1 MMAPNGIGVLLRTRR
16 EQAGLTRE
24 DAAVLM
30 AQALGEPFDAENFK
44 RWERETRLP
53 TPRWH
58 RSIESALGIP
68 LQEIVRARAVSQAFR
83 LQHKTARMDGEEATA
98 VKRRSFI
105 TGTLAVAG
113 AGALPEFAA
122 AHEGIDAALQGSDAA
137 DIAYLESVFERNT
150 GGYHGRDP
158 QVVLAEMQQDLMLLR
173 DVLERPHTA
182 RDRSTVVRTAAGLT
196 GLVAIIQHDRGQQ
209 QDARHWFTTAA
220 RAAAESGDRQ
230 MLAWVLARHAMVP
243 LNYGAPRAAAELA
256 ARARR
261 VAGHTT
267 SAAAAL
273 AAAVSSRALAATG
286 DHRGALRAIAQAR
299 AAIERLDR
307 VGLADTWFGY
317 PPQKHSVHL
326 SQAFTLLGE
335 SGHAFTEQEAALA
348 LTDSPSVMTRALLA
362 LDTAQCLRADHDP
375 QGAADV
381 ASEVWQQLPEGFRTG
396 LVRIRAETLRGS
408 LTGRPRAQL
417 TEVLSHVT

>member
-1 MMAPNGIGVLLRTRR
+1 MMAPDGIGVLLRTRR
-16 EQAGLTRE
+16 EQTGLTRE
-24 DAAVLM
+24 DAALLM

-58 RSIESALGIP
+58 RSIEAALGIP
-68 LQEIVRARAVSQAFR
+68 LEEIVRARAVSQAFR
-83 LQHKTARMDGEEATA
+83 LQRRTARMEGEEATT

-113 AGALPEFAA
+113 VGALPEFAE
-122 AHEGIDAALQGSDAA
+122 AHEGIDAALHGSDAA
-137 DIAYLESVFERNT
+137 DITYLESVFERNT

-158 QVVLAEMQQDLMLLR
+158 HTVLSEMREDLQLLQ

-182 RDRSTVVRTAAGLT
+182 RDRATVVRTAAGLT
-196 GLVAIIQHDRGQQ
+196 GLVAIIQHDRGNQ
-209 QDARHWFTTAA
+209 QDAQRWFTTAA

-230 MLAWVLARHAMVP
+230 MMAWVLARHAMVP
-243 LNYGAPRAAAELA
+243 LNYGAPRAAADLA

-261 VAGHTT
+261 IAGKTP

-286 DHRGALRAIAQAR
+286 DRRGALNAVAQAR
-299 AAIERLDR
+299 GTIEQLGRT
-307 VGLADTWFGY
+307 GLADTWFGY

-335 SGHAFTEQEAALA
+335 TRQAYAEQNAALA
-348 LTDSPSVMTRALLA
+348 LTNSPSVMTRALLA
-362 LDTAQCLRADHDP
+362 LDNAQCLLADRDP
-375 QGAADV
+375 QSAADM
-381 ASEVWQQLPEGFRTG
+381 ATEVWQHLPKGFRTG
-396 LVRIRAETLRGS
+396 LVRTRTETLRDG
-408 LTGRPRAQL
+408 LTGKPRDQL
-417 TEVLSHVT
+417 TAVLSA

>member
-1 MMAPNGIGVLLRTRR
+1 
-16 EQAGLTRE
+16 
-24 DAAVLM
+24 M

-58 RSIESALGIP
+58 RSIEAVLGIP
-68 LQEIVRARAVSQAFR
+68 LEEIVRARAVSQAFR
-83 LQHKTARMDGEEATA
+83 LRRKTARMDGEEATA
-98 VKRRSFI
+98 MKRRAFI

-113 AGALPEFAA
+113 VGALPELTE
-122 AHEGIDAALQGSDAA
+122 AHEGIDTALQGSDAA

-158 QVVLAEMQQDLMLLR
+158 QAVLSEMHEDLQVLR
-173 DVLERPHTA
+173 SVLERPHTA
-182 RDRSTVVRTAAGLT
+182 RDRATVVRTAAGLT
-196 GLVAIIQHDRGQQ
+196 GLVAIIQHDRGNQ
-209 QDARHWFTTAA
+209 QDARHWFATAA

-230 MLAWVLARHAMVP
+230 MMAWVLARHAMVP

-261 VAGHTT
+261 IAGKTP

-286 DHRGALRAIAQAR
+286 DRRGALNAVTRVRGTLEQ
-299 AAIERLDR
+299 LDR
-307 VGLADTWFGY
+307 TGLADTWFGY

-335 SGHAFTEQEAALA
+335 TKQAHAEQEAALA
-348 LTDSPSVMTRALLA
+348 LTSSPSVMTRALLA
-362 LDTAQCLRADHDP
+362 LDNAQCLLADRDP
-375 QGAADV
+375 QGAADT
-381 ASEVWQQLPEGFRTG
+381 ATEVWKHLPKGFRTG
-396 LVRIRAETLRGS
+396 LVRTRAETLRGG
-408 LTGRPRAQL
+408 LTGKPRDQL
-417 TEVLSHVT
+417 TEVLSA

>member
-1 MMAPNGIGVLLRTRR
+1 MMAPDGIGVLLRTRR

-24 DAAVLM
+24 DAALLM

-58 RSIESALGIP
+58 RSIEAALGIP
-68 LQEIVRARAVSQAFR
+68 LEEIVRARAVSQAFR
-83 LQHKTARMDGEEATA
+83 LQRRTARMDGEEAAA

-113 AGALPEFAA
+113 VGALPEFAE
-122 AHEGIDAALQGSDAA
+122 AHEGIDAALHSSDAA
-137 DIAYLESVFERNT
+137 AIAYLESVFERNT
-150 GGYHGRDP
+150 GGYHGREP
-158 QVVLAEMQQDLMLLR
+158 QTVLSEMHEDLHLLR

-182 RDRSTVVRTAAGLT
+182 RDRATVVRTAAGLT
-196 GLVAIIQHDRGQQ
+196 GLVAIIQHDRGNQ
-209 QDARHWFTTAA
+209 QDAQRWFTTAA
-220 RAAAESGDRQ
+220 RAASESGDRQ
-230 MLAWVLARHAMVP
+230 MMAWVLARHAMVP
-243 LNYGAPRAAAELA
+243 LNYGAPRAAADLA

-261 VAGHTT
+261 IAGNTP

-286 DHRGALRAIAQAR
+286 DRRGALNAVAQAR
-299 AAIERLDR
+299 GTIEQLDR
-307 VGLADTWFGY
+307 TGLADTWFGY

-335 SGHAFTEQEAALA
+335 TKQAYAEQDAALA
-348 LTDSPSVMTRALLA
+348 LTNSPSVMTRALLA
-362 LDTAQCLRADHDP
+362 LDNAQCLLADRDP
-375 QGAADV
+375 RGAADM
-381 ASEVWQQLPEGFRTG
+381 ATEMWHHLPKGFRTG
-396 LVRIRAETLRGS
+396 LVRTRTETLHDG
-408 LTGRPRAQL
+408 LTGKPRDQL
-417 TEVLSHVT
+417 TEVLSA

>member
-1 MMAPNGIGVLLRTRR
+1 MMAPDGIGVLLRTRR
-16 EQAGLTRE
+16 ERGGLTRE
-24 DAAVLM
+24 DAALLM

-58 RSIESALGIP
+58 RSIGEALGIP
-68 LQEIVRARAVSQAFR
+68 LEEIVRARAVSQAFR
-83 LQHKTARMDGEEATA
+83 LQRQTARTDGEEATA

-113 AGALPEFAA
+113 AGALPEFTDE
-122 AHEGIDAALQGSDAA
+122 HEGIDAALQGSDAA
-137 DIAYLESVFERNT
+137 DISYLESVFERNT

-158 QVVLAEMQQDLMLLR
+158 QVVLSKMHEDLQLLR

-196 GLVAIIQHDRGQQ
+196 ALVAIIQHDRGNQ

-220 RAAAESGDRQ
+220 RAAAESGDRR

-261 VAGHTT
+261 VAGTT
-267 SAAAAL
+267 PSAAAAL

-286 DHRGALRAIAQAR
+286 DRRGALDAVAQVR
-299 AAIERLDR
+299 GTIEQLDR
-307 VGLADTWFGY
+307 SGLADTWFGY

-326 SQAFTLLGE
+326 SQTFTLLGE
-335 SGHAFTEQEAALA
+335 TKQAYAEQEAALA
-348 LTDSPSVMTRALLA
+348 LTTSPSVMTRALLA
-362 LDTAQCLRADHDP
+362 LDTAQCLRADRDP
-375 QGAADV
+375 QGAVDMAIG
-381 ASEVWQQLPEGFRTG
+381 VWTHLPVGFRTG
-396 LVRIRAETLRGS
+396 LVHTRVETLRGS
-408 LTGRPRAQL
+408 LTGKPREQL
-417 TEVLSHVT
+417 SEVLSV

>member
-1 MMAPNGIGVLLRTRR
+1 MAPDGIGALLRTRR

-24 DAAVLM
+24 DAALLM

-58 RSIESALGIP
+58 RSIGTALGIP
-68 LQEIVRARAVSQAFR
+68 LEQIVRARAVSQAFR
-83 LQHKTARMDGEEATA
+83 LQRRTATTDGEEATT

-113 AGALPEFAA
+113 VGALPELAET
-122 AHEGIDAALQGSDAA
+122 HDGIDAALHGSDAA
-137 DIAYLESVFERNT
+137 DISYLESVFERNA

-158 QVVLAEMQQDLMLLR
+158 QTVLSTMHDDLRLLR
-173 DVLERPHTA
+173 EVLERPRTA
-182 RDRSTVVRTAAGLT
+182 RDRATLVRTTAGLT
-196 GLVAIIQHDRGQQ
+196 ALVAIIQHDRGNQ
-209 QDARHWFTTAA
+209 QDAQHWFTTAA
-220 RAAAESGDRQ
+220 RAASESGDRK

-243 LNYGAPRAAAELA
+243 LNYGAPLAAADLA

-261 VAGHTT
+261 IAGSTP

-286 DHRGALRAIAQAR
+286 DRRGALNAVAR
-299 AAIERLDR
+299 ARGTIEHLDR
-307 VGLADTWFGY
+307 TGLADTWFGY

-335 SGHAFTEQEAALA
+335 TRQAHAEQDAALA
-348 LTDSPSVMTRALLA
+348 LTKSPSVMTRALLA
-362 LDTAQCLRADHDP
+362 LDNAQCVLADRDP
-375 QGAADV
+375 QSAADM
-381 ASEVWQQLPEGFRTG
+381 AAEVWKHLPMGFRTG
-396 LVRIRAETLRGS
+396 LVRTRAETLRGG
-408 LTGRPRAQL
+408 LTGKPRDQL
-417 TEVLSHVT
+417 TEVLSA

>member
-1 MMAPNGIGVLLRTRR
+1 MAPDGIGVLLRTRR
-16 EQAGLTRE
+16 ELAGLTRE
-24 DAAVLM
+24 DAALLM
-30 AQALGEPFDAENFK
+30 AQALGEPVDAENFK

-58 RSIESALGIP
+58 RSIGAALGIP
-68 LQEIVRARAVSQAFR
+68 LEEIVRARAVSQAFR
-83 LQHKTARMDGEEATA
+83 LQRRTARMEGEEATA

-113 AGALPEFAA
+113 VGALPEFAE
-122 AHEGIDAALQGSDAA
+122 AHEGIDAALHGSDAA

-158 QVVLAEMQQDLMLLR
+158 QAVLSEMHEDLQLLR

-182 RDRSTVVRTAAGLT
+182 RDRATVVRTAAGLT
-196 GLVAIIQHDRGQQ
+196 GLVAIIQHDRGNQ
-209 QDARHWFTTAA
+209 QDARHWFNTAA

-230 MLAWVLARHAMVP
+230 MMAWVLARHAMVP
-243 LNYGAPRAAAELA
+243 LNYGAPRAAADLA

-261 VAGHTT
+261 IAGNTPR
-267 SAAAAL
+267 AATAL

-286 DHRGALRAIAQAR
+286 DWRGALNAVAQAR
-299 AAIERLDR
+299 GTIEQLDR
-307 VGLADTWFGY
+307 TGLADTWFGY

-335 SGHAFTEQEAALA
+335 TKQAYTEQDAALA
-348 LTDSPSVMTRALLA
+348 LTSSPSVMTRALLA
-362 LDTAQCLRADHDP
+362 LDNAQCLLADRDP
-375 QGAADV
+375 QSAADM
-381 ASEVWQQLPEGFRTG
+381 AAEAWQHLPKGFRTG
-396 LVRIRAETLRGS
+396 LVRTRTETLRGG
-408 LTGRPRAQL
+408 LTGKPRDQL
-417 TEVLSHVT
+417 TQVLSA